1 MTSAIFGIC
10 LSFVL
15 VEILNLKTYLP
26 KKPFNCGVCMSGW
39 LTLVIALIESQDIF
53 WMFPAMVGYIFM
65 EKILYKL

>member
-1 MTSAIFGIC
+1 MISALHGIC
-10 LSFVL
+10 LAFVL
-15 VEILNLKTYLP
+15 VEVLNLKTYLP

-39 LTLVIALIESQDIF
+39 LTLCIALIQHEDIY